1 MSKCAE
7 YNYNKFLK
15 CTSKIGLNVNNARH
29 LEFLVSN
36 LIPRNLQLKIF
47 NGFMSTGIFLSN
59 KILIGNLK
67 RHLSNKN
74 SYIKLIFPYLDYGLN
89 YLYPEKNDI
98 NMYEN
103 IYKKDYFISNIEKGK
118 VFPSFNLDIYSFNKE
133 KNNEKNLWRFENI
146 DLNINSREMISKQ
159 NNDTSKLILFI

>member
-7 YNYNKFLK
+7 NNYNKFLK

-36 LIPRNLQLKIF
+36 LIPSNFQLKIF

-59 KILIGNLK
+59 KILIGNLR
-67 RHLSNKN
+67 RHLLNKN
-74 SYIKLIFPYLDYGLN
+74 SYIKLVFPYLDYGLN
-89 YLYPEKNDI
+89 YLNEEKNDI
-98 NMYEN
+98 NLYEN

-118 VFPSFNLDIYSFNKE
+118 VFPSFNLNLYSIIND
-133 KNNEKNLWRFENI
+133 NNNDKNLCKFESI
-146 DLNINSREMISKQ
+146 HLNINSREMLFNQNKERSK
-159 NNDTSKLILFI
+159 